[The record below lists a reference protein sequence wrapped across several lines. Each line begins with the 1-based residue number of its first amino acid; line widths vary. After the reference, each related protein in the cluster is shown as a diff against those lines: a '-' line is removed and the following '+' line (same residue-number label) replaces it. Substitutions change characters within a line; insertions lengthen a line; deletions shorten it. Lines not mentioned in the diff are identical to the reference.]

1 MLRPDETL
9 HTPRCT
15 WCDQTISVRLDAS
28 WAYIRTQ
35 VTLHV
40 VECEKRP
47 AGALVEDLT
56 AAVDSIMKTAFG
68 RER

>member
-1 MLRPDETL
+1 M
-9 HTPRCT
+9 
-15 WCDQTISVRLDAS
+15 RLDAS

-40 VECEKRP
+40 VECERRP
-47 AGALVEDLT
+47 EGALVEELT
-56 AAVDSIMKTAFG
+56 EAVDTIMKTAFG